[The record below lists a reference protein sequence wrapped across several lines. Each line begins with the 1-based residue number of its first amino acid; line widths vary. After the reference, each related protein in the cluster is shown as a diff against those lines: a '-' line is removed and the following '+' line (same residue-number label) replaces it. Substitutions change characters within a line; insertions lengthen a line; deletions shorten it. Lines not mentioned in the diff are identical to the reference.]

1 MMKLSIAFAL
11 ALAPAAAMQP
21 LSSTLSLDAIEL
33 LATEHF
39 EHFVAKFEKVYE
51 SLEHRNAAYVTYLQ
65 NIEEITAKNA
75 ELRRQGDDPVHGIT
89 KFADWT
95 RDEFLEL
102 FKPHSDEALP
112 AASVALPRK
121 SAEGIKMHDWREQN
135 VVTPVKDQGQCGSC
149 WAHSAVE
156 TLESAFAMAGHD
168 LTSLSVQQVVSCD
181 NGNGDMG
188 CQGGWY
194 YTAWDDYMEA
204 SHGLTTESE
213 YPYDDSTAHG
223 SASKCDTGKAKDV
236 VAGTAPT
243 NFTWATTPCEKY
255 FCKNQDEET
264 LKANLLSY
272 GPISVA
278 CDASEWSMY
287 KGGVVTSST
296 CKNSGIKLD
305 HAIQLVG
312 FNEDAE
318 VPYWIVRNSWNT
330 NWGNDGYI
338 YLKMGE
344 NTCGIA
350 DMPAMVTVE
359 PVETP
364 NPIA

>member
-1 MMKLSIAFAL
+1 
-11 ALAPAAAMQP
+11 
-21 LSSTLSLDAIEL
+21 
-33 LATEHF
+33 
-39 EHFVAKFEKVYE
+39 V
-51 SLEHRNAAYVTYLQ
+51 
-65 NIEEITAKNA
+65 
-75 ELRRQGDDPVHGIT
+75 
-89 KFADWT
+89 
-95 RDEFLEL
+95 
-102 FKPHSDEALP
+102 
-112 AASVALPRK
+112 
-121 SAEGIKMHDWREQN
+121 
-135 VVTPVKDQGQCGSC
+135 
-149 WAHSAVE
+149 
-156 TLESAFAMAGHD
+156 AGHD
-168 LTSLSVQQVVSCD
+168 LTALSVQQVVSCD

-194 YTAWDDYMEA
+194 YTAWEDYMEA
-204 SHGLTTESE
+204 SHGLTTEAE

-223 SASKCDTGKAKDV
+223 SASKCDTAKAKDV
-236 VAGTAPT
+236 VPGTTPG

-278 CDASEWSMY
+278 CDASEWSFY

-296 CKNSGIKLD
+296 CKNSGVKLD

-330 NWGNDGYI
+330 NWGNEGYI

-350 DMPAMVTVE
+350 DMPAMVTIE
-359 PVETP
+359 PAV
-364 NPIA
+364 NA